1 MSNYLAVATV
11 TAALAQ
17 IVQAAAQK
25 AVGGAEV
32 DVGRPSASANSGVL
46 HKVHLYLYQV
56 SPNAALRNADLPT
69 RDSRGKL
76 TLRPQVALDLH
87 YLLAFYGNE
96 KALEPERMLGAV
108 VRDLHARPLLTRQ
121 AIEEVITNNSNLTGS
136 NLAEAVESVKFT
148 PLSLSLDE
156 LSKLW
161 SVFFQTPHA
170 LSVVYQG
177 TVVLIEAEE
186 TATPALPVLRRG
198 DQDRGVDTLLG
209 PFPILEG
216 VHFGEPESAGQRPR
230 PLSYPCAQLGLRLT
244 LSGNNLGGE
253 SVRVELKHPLLD
265 AVSLAPVSVTAN
277 EIAVDLP
284 KADDP
289 SAQDKWAAGMYTV
302 RVIAQGGGRERT
314 SNALPL
320 ALATRILQIEPPSP
334 IPRVG
339 GTATLTLTCSP
350 QVLPKQ
356 NAALLLADR
365 EVAAQAHPTATDK
378 LTFVVENAP
387 AVADALVRVRVD
399 GVDSLPFT
407 ITGSPPQPVFDDE
420 QRVSII

>member
-1 MSNYLAVATV
+1 MSNYLAIATV

-25 AVGGAEV
+25 AVGGAKA
-32 DVGRPSASANSGVL
+32 DVGRPSASINGGAL
-46 HKVHLYLYQV
+46 HKIHLYLYQV
-56 SPNAALRNADLPT
+56 SPNTALRNADLPT
-69 RDSRGKL
+69 RDGQGRL
-76 TLRPQVALDLH
+76 TSRPQVALDLH
-87 YLLAFYGNE
+87 YLLAFDGNE
-96 KALEPERMLGAV
+96 KTLEPERMLGAV
-108 VRDLHARPLLTRQ
+108 VRDLHARPFLTRQ
-121 AIEEVITNNSNLTGS
+121 AIEDAISSNPDLVGS
-136 NLAEAVESVKFT
+136 NLADAIESVKFT

-186 TATPALPVLRRG
+186 TATPALPVLQRG
-198 DQDRGVDTLLG
+198 EQDRGVDTLLG
-209 PFPILEG
+209 PFPVLEG
-216 VHFGEPESAGQRPR
+216 MHFGEPANAGQHPR

-253 SVRVELKHPLLD
+253 SVRVELDHPLLD
-265 AVSLAPVSVTAN
+265 AVPLDPVSGTAN
-277 EIAVDLP
+277 DIVVDLP
-284 KADDP
+284 KVDAP
-289 SAQDKWAAGMYTV
+289 LAQDKWAVGMYTA
-302 RVIAQGGGRERT
+302 RAITQRGDRERT

-320 ALATRILQIEPPSP
+320 ALAPRIRQIEPANP
-334 IPRVG
+334 IPRTG

-387 AVADALVRVRVD
+387 VVTDALVRVRVD
-399 GVDSLPFT
+399 GIDSLPFT
-407 ITGSPPQPVFDDE
+407 ITGSPPQPVFDNN
-420 QRVSII
+420 QRVTIV